1 MKTKFLLP
9 AKYKRLG
16 WVLLLVGSIIGV
28 YILYF
33 ESSPKFLDV
42 TVLSIEISF
51 NSTAERI
58 IRTSFIS
65 NNVFDEIITLMI
77 VFGGL
82 LISFSRERD
91 EDELTSKIRSE
102 SLVWAILLNYTLLS
116 LSVIFLYSLS
126 FLSIMIYNMFTP
138 LIFFIL
144 RFNWLLWRSRKSVKY
159 EE

>member
-9 AKYKRLG
+9 AKFKIWG
-16 WVLLLVGSIIGV
+16 WVLFITGLGLAI
-28 YILYF
+28 YLYLD
-33 ESSPKFLDV
+33 SAPNFLNK

-51 NSTAERI
+51 NATAEKIFRA
-58 IRTSFIS
+58 SLES
-65 NNVFDEIITLMI
+65 NNIFDEIISLMI
-77 VFGGL
+77 IIGGL
-82 LISFSRERD
+82 LVSFSRERD

-102 SLVWAILLNYTLLS
+102 SLIWAIVLNYTLLL
-116 LSVIFLYSLS
+116 LSVIFLYGFS
-126 FLSIMIYNMFTP
+126 FFGIMVYNMFTP